1 MINYLKFTM
10 RDEYVTGDEV
20 LSFFRGELTFSKE
33 DVAFSKHLLI
43 YGGVVLLM
51 AVAAFL
57 CQYFWANKKDFHAG
71 LRKRFV
77 HMLCGLLIT
86 ILTGFGVYFTENI
99 YDYMSDGEKMERKYG
114 LMLSFIP
121 SNTCPHLISNADYKP
136 LFSTDYVR
144 EGKAKLTDID
154 GTSSEENRKKTG
166 QATIKPNVIII
177 MSESLYD
184 TDYFDNVETDKNPMA
199 IMHRYQQ
206 EYGGGSMAVDI
217 FGGGTAN
224 TEYEFLTG
232 MGHKYYA
239 GNLMYYSFINK
250 GQMSMV
256 GYMKQL
262 GYHTVAIH
270 PYKETF
276 FNRKQAYENFGFDEM
291 YFKENM
297 TYTDDLFDVNIS
309 DYCLTKEIIEKY
321 ERNRKE
327 GGQPYFNFSVSVGT
341 HKPCLDY
348 DKGEPYQYIQKVKA
362 MPKEGNFDY
371 GSSMDIRRYYSAV
384 YDANEAFQQLI
395 EYFERVEEPTVI
407 LLFGDHAPPLS
418 DMAYAEIT
426 TQDLTDEE
434 LYQTPVVTW
443 NNYGLPKF
451 QVNNINA
458 NYLSAV
464 FLSYLDFPLPKACV
478 YNQNLLKY
486 WYHTNTK
493 KCMKDVEENVITE
506 FTDEEMEVEKATL
519 SMYQDALNMKESL
532 TDIWDVPKK

>member
-1 MINYLKFTM
+1 MFVFTAIVTLGMQYTTHGEWSEVVSWLIHYPQYFVLTIFFIGGAYYLLASGINFFLASVFIGVLSWVWGMINYLKFTM

-199 IMHRYQQ
+199 IMHRYQ
-206 EYGGGSMAVDI
+206 
-217 FGGGTAN
+217 
-224 TEYEFLTG
+224 
-232 MGHKYYA
+232 
-239 GNLMYYSFINK
+239 
-250 GQMSMV
+250 
-256 GYMKQL
+256 
-262 GYHTVAIH
+262 
-270 PYKETF
+270 
-276 FNRKQAYENFGFDEM
+276 
-291 YFKENM
+291 
-297 TYTDDLFDVNIS
+297 
-309 DYCLTKEIIEKY
+309 
-321 ERNRKE
+321 
-327 GGQPYFNFSVSVGT
+327 
-341 HKPCLDY
+341 
-348 DKGEPYQYIQKVKA
+348 
-362 MPKEGNFDY
+362 
-371 GSSMDIRRYYSAV
+371 
-384 YDANEAFQQLI
+384 
-395 EYFERVEEPTVI
+395 
-407 LLFGDHAPPLS
+407 
-418 DMAYAEIT
+418 
-426 TQDLTDEE
+426 
-434 LYQTPVVTW
+434 
-443 NNYGLPKF
+443 
-451 QVNNINA
+451 
-458 NYLSAV
+458 
-464 FLSYLDFPLPKACV
+464 
-478 YNQNLLKY
+478 
-486 WYHTNTK
+486 
-493 KCMKDVEENVITE
+493 
-506 FTDEEMEVEKATL
+506 
-519 SMYQDALNMKESL
+519 
-532 TDIWDVPKK
+532 